1 MRRNP
6 QPAARFHDFLRL
18 ASQSFERERLLVFH
32 GTSGSGKSANL
43 KFLSDQHSDF
53 RDQRT
58 PWIWTMGKSFDAS
71 DIRDNR
77 LVVVDEIIS
86 LLQFPSLRKLL
97 KTNHT
102 VAIASH
108 LHPLWF
114 KLLGLSLP
122 TRSFRTDG
130 DCAKLRTYL
139 DKRAVRYSENALQ
152 TFCQFHRASY
162 VELQCILER
171 APGQS
176 LDHAL
181 SFNRKFDR
189 ISISRRRNWT
199 PAHPILKFD

>member
-6 QPAARFHDFLRL
+6 QSVDRFHDFLRL

-43 KFLSDQHSDF
+43 KFLGDQHPDF

-86 LLQFPSLRKLL
+86 LLQFPALRKLL
-97 KTNHT
+97 RTNQA
-102 VAIASH
+102 VAVASH

-114 KLLGLSLP
+114 KLLGPTLP
-122 TRSFRTDG
+122 VRSFCTDR
-130 DCAKLRTYL
+130 DCAKLRTHL
-139 DKRAVRYSENALQ
+139 DKRAVQYSEESLQ
-152 TFCQFHRASY
+152 TFCQRHRASY

-181 SFNRKFDR
+181 NFNRKFDR

-199 PAHPILKFD
+199 PAHPFLKFD

>member
-1 MRRNP
+1 MRKNP
-6 QPAARFHDFLRL
+6 QFADSFHDFLRL
-18 ASQSFERERLLVFH
+18 ASQSFEQERLLVFH

-43 KFLSDQHSDF
+43 KFLAHQHPEF
-53 RDQRT
+53 RDRRT
-58 PWIWTMGKSFDAS
+58 HWVWTMGKSFDAS
-71 DIRDNR
+71 DIRDNC

-97 KTNHT
+97 KTNQK
-102 VAIASH
+102 VAVASH

-114 KLLGLSLP
+114 KLLGPTLP
-122 TRSFRTDG
+122 VRSFRTDG

-139 DKRAVRYSENALQ
+139 DKRGVRYSDNALQ
-152 TFCQFHRASY
+152 SFYQCHRASY
-162 VELQCILER
+162 VDLQCILER

-189 ISISRRRNWT
+189 ISISKRKEWT
-199 PAHPILKFD
+199 PAHPFLKFD

>member
-1 MRRNP
+1 MRRKL
-6 QPAARFHDFLRL
+6 QSAAHFHDFLRL
-18 ASQSFERERLLVFH
+18 EDQSFQQEHLLVFH

-43 KFLSDQHSDF
+43 KFLADHHPDF
-53 RDQRT
+53 QAEFV
-58 PWIWTMGKSFDAS
+58 PWIWTMGKRFDVS
-71 DIRDNR
+71 KIRDNR

-86 LLQFPSLRKLL
+86 LLQFPALRKLL
-97 KTNHT
+97 RTNQT
-102 VAIASH
+102 VAVASH

-139 DKRAVRYSENALQ
+139 DKRGVPYSENALQ
-152 TFCQFHRASY
+152 TFCQRHRASY

-199 PAHPILKFD
+199 PAHPFLKFD